1 MCHLA
6 CVAKNAHGRDPA
18 SGAAYER
25 TGTGNRYTGA
35 GSSRVAEVPWDGRC
49 ACAVRPRRP
58 DPTGPAPEFPT
69 CDAYPR
75 ITLEVAYATRLL
87 DHTTLYLARSAH
99 YMWSSVTAELF
110 STSTQGHATS
120 SLAQERGAQRTVFVL
135 VVAGA

>member
-6 CVAKNAHGRDPA
+6 CVAKNAARRDDETRAA
-18 SGAAYER
+18 SGAAVPV
-25 TGTGNRYTGA
+25 TGTGA

-75 ITLEVAYATRLL
+75 ITLEVAYATRP
-87 DHTTLYLARSAH
+87 HYLARSAH